1 MRTVY
6 IFTLVLGL
14 LAACTA
20 DPDNEQASNPAN
32 FRLSAEANANSD
44 EGTPAFNVY
53 LLVGNEKIKVA
64 DALACDS
71 LSVEQYEQYGV
82 PDEAISALGCFWAGS
97 GDYFYAIPI
106 KGGIRVYRGFMG
118 EEMSQ
123 GEIVYTPLMEFE
135 DGQPH
140 FDLGPK
146 KDELVGTYALS
157 QEEGSHI
164 LFVGLHEDTLIGEH
178 FVLDGIL
185 PPVNQLNMLMT
196 GLTPVDSVGLFLDEP
211 KMYFTSSMGEGQF
224 IRSRDGLEVWLYP
237 DEGPGYL
244 RLQKILSED
253 YSLPVQ

>member
-1 MRTVY
+1 MRTV
-6 IFTLVLGL
+6 FALTLIMAFLS
-14 LAACTA
+14 ACTT
-20 DPDNEQASNPAN
+20 DPSNQESSSPNN
-32 FRLSAEANANSD
+32 FQLSAEAKTNSD
-44 EGTPAFNVY
+44 ESPPAFNVF
-53 LLVGNEKIKVA
+53 LLVGHEKIKIA

-71 LSVEQYEQYGV
+71 LSAEQYDQYGI
-82 PDEAISALGCFWAGS
+82 PEEAIDALGCYWAGS

-118 EEMSQ
+118 EGMSQ
-123 GEIVYTPLMEFE
+123 KEIVYTPLMEFE

-140 FDLGPK
+140 FDLGPQR
-146 KDELVGTYALS
+146 DELVGTYALS

-178 FVLDGIL
+178 FALDGIL

-196 GLTPVDSVGLFLDEP
+196 GLTPVDSTGLFLDES